1 MYVGLGIG
9 VSLMIFTGF
18 KSDLLR
24 PTEEISTFSHAES
37 SQIRWL
43 SSLISDNVPPALHMH
58 EVQYLEA
65 IVSGKGQEQAPLL
78 KSGLELRFTASQKWS
93 CTYSPG

>member
-1 MYVGLGIG
+1 
-9 VSLMIFTGF
+9 MIFTGF
-18 KSDLLR
+18 KSELFR
-24 PTEEISTFSHAES
+24 HTEEIATFSHAES

-65 IVSGKGQEQAPLL
+65 IARGKRPRASTSAEERSGTQVHCQSEVVM
-78 KSGLELRFTASQKWS
+78 
-93 CTYSPG
+93 YI